1 MEFSN
6 AQSKP
11 FRRPFA
17 RKTFP
22 ELRALENMK
31 FHENQLPKK
40 TLPKQG
46 LENIK
51 FLCYQFF
58 IRYLR
63 G

>member
-1 MEFSN
+1 VSE
-6 AQSKP
+6 
-11 FRRPFA
+11 
-17 RKTFP
+17 TFP
-22 ELRALENMK
+22 EHRALENMK

-51 FLCYQFF
+51 FLGYQFF